1 MTPHQRAAIRHLTDG
16 LTTELHAWRRPADG
30 DAAGQPQLE
39 AVMAIASEGL
49 AKARARGTSL
59 ASDDHARRA
68 IALFPVGSALLD
80 QPTEPR

>member
-1 MTPHQRAAIRHLTDG
+1 MTPRQRAAIRHLTDD

-30 DAAGQPQLE
+30 DAADQAQLE
-39 AVMAIASEGL
+39 AVVAMDVP
-49 AKARARGTSL
+49 KAHARGTSL
-59 ASDDHARRA
+59 DGDDHARRA